1 MQKGDSFQFRYCV
14 TPDIR
19 DGFLALFG
27 DRNPLHTDKAFARE
41 KGFRE
46 EVMYGNILNGFIS
59 HFVGELLP
67 VKNIIIHAQQIKYF
81 KPFYCGDELTLKAEL
96 GEVIESVKAYIF
108 TFSFSN
114 QDNTEIAKGKV
125 QIGMI

>member
-1 MQKGDSFQFRYCV
+1 MQKGDSFQFRYSV
-14 TPDIR
+14 TADVR
-19 DGFLALFG
+19 DGFLALFE

-81 KPFYCGDELTLKAEL
+81 KPFYCGDELTLKADL
-96 GEVIESVKAYIF
+96 TEVVESVKAYIF
-108 TFSFSN
+108 NFSFSN
-114 QDNTEIAKGKV
+114 QDNMEIAKGKV

>member
-14 TPDIR
+14 TAAVR
-19 DGFLALFG
+19 DGFLALFE

-67 VKNIIIHAQQIKYF
+67 VKNIIIHA
-81 KPFYCGDELTLKAEL
+81 A
-96 GEVIESVKAYIF
+96 
-108 TFSFSN
+108 
-114 QDNTEIAKGKV
+114 
-125 QIGMI
+125 